1 MSFENNNFQVVKKTR
16 LPKGELNLAVQVA
29 AGDEIAKV
37 YAVSLNVYCD
47 NQEITDGVVS
57 YSGHV
62 DVCMIYGL
70 EDGGIASAQ
79 ASHPFSSKFE
89 DEQIANG
96 EKAIIELKVVDHE
109 IGAISGSDATIN
121 VTVEQSGALIQ
132 NV

>member
-57 YSGHV
+57 
-62 DVCMIYGL
+62 
-70 EDGGIASAQ
+70 
-79 ASHPFSSKFE
+79 
-89 DEQIANG
+89 
-96 EKAIIELKVVDHE
+96 
-109 IGAISGSDATIN
+109 
-121 VTVEQSGALIQ
+121 
-132 NV
+132 